1 MFREFVLGGVYVP
14 LMTLIFFVAAGL
26 AWGIGALAATSNVY
40 RLFWHPALV
49 RVSAFTCIFGALAL
63 GIYR

>member
-1 MFREFVLGGVYVP
+1 MLREFAFGGVYVP
-14 LMTLIFFVAAGL
+14 VMTVIFFLAGAV
-26 AWGIGALAATSNVY
+26 AWGAGVLLSKTKIY

-49 RVSAFTCIFGALAL
+49 RVSVFTCIFGAMAL